1 MSTKAFIADVHTA
14 PRPGKLRTL
23 QITTQVTGLVDYAI
37 LNYGDGTEERAEIPL
52 DEPHPK
58 LVAEH
63 TYSPGRYRM
72 TISIWRNNVQQER
85 RVVAVSVP

>member
-14 PRPGKLRTL
+14 PRPQRPRTL

-37 LNYGDGTEERAEIPL
+37 MDYGDGTEERAEIPL
-52 DEPHPK
+52 DEPHPR

-63 TYSPGRYRM
+63 TYAPGRYRL
-72 TISIWRNNVQQER
+72 TISIWHKNVQQER